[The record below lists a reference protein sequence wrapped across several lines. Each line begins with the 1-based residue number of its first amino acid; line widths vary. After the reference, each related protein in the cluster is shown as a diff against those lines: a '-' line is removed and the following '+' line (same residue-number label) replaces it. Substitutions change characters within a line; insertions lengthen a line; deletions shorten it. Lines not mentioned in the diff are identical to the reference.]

1 MTPNE
6 PSIRSGL
13 WLVAVTLG
21 LIVFMVTAGL
31 ALGQT
36 ASTGGTCDDWAGEI
50 NYPRNSYRMRQIGCT
65 DAGTPG
71 EYRPEV
77 GVCAK
82 VARQAARAGYRGGEA
97 VQYVEAHYPT
107 CYWIVDEARY
117 GVMSTTT

>member
-1 MTPNE
+1 M
-6 PSIRSGL
+6 RR
-13 WLVAVTLG
+13 
-21 LIVFMVTAGL
+21 L
-31 ALGQT
+31 ALT
-36 ASTGGTCDDWAGEI
+36 ALLVLSIAPAFATYSGATGGTCDDWAGEI

-77 GVCAK
+77 GICAK

-117 GVMSTTT
+117 GVMSVTT